1 MKRFL
6 VIVLALLLFSASLV
20 SCSLQ
25 KKGAETAA
33 TEAVTDL
40 PPQPTGA
47 GTERSGN
54 TTVETTTSGETA
66 PPQTAAPETTS
77 PETPP
82 EDPDDGEYTK
92 NY

>member
-47 GTERSGN
+47 GTERPGN
-54 TTVETTTSGETA
+54 TTVSQSTPPETTTAPETTTSET
-66 PPQTAAPETTS
+66 
-77 PETPP
+77 ETPP